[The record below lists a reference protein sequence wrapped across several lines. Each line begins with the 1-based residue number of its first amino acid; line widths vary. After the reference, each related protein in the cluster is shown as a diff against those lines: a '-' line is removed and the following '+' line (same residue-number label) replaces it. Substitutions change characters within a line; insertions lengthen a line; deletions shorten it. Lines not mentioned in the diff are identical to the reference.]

1 MNISTDFKGKTVLI
15 TGGTKGIGKGI
26 AASFLNSH
34 ATVYVCARNLPKEIS
49 KESSNLAKFLKCDVN
64 DIDSVEKIFLAITK
78 QTGNIDIVINN
89 AGGGPMI
96 AADKAPPKLS
106 ESIIRLNLLAPLNVS
121 QIANRYMQQ
130 KNGGNIINICS
141 VSVLRPTPG
150 AAVYGSAKAGLA
162 NLTQSLAIEWA
173 PKVRVNAI
181 ISGLIKTEQSEMYY
195 GDKNSVDMVSKTIP
209 LGRMGSP
216 EDIGNG
222 CLFLASDLASYVSG
236 ATLEIHGGGEKP
248 IYQNAVE

>member
-1 MNISTDFKGKTVLI
+1 
-15 TGGTKGIGKGI
+15 
-26 AASFLNSH
+26 
-34 ATVYVCARNLPKEIS
+34 
-49 KESSNLAKFLKCDVN
+49 
-64 DIDSVEKIFLAITK
+64 
-78 QTGNIDIVINN
+78 
-89 AGGGPMI
+89 
-96 AADKAPPKLS
+96 
-106 ESIIRLNLLAPLNVS
+106 
-121 QIANRYMQQ
+121 MQQ

-195 GDKNSVDMVSKTIP
+195 GGKNSIDMVSKTIP

-248 IYQNAVE
+248 IYQNVVE